1 MVRLKDAKS
10 LSCPTPI
17 QLVQK
22 HRQCSPKYPDKET
35 ERTVGIVQVIP
46 QVFKLE

>member
-1 MVRLKDAKS
+1 MVSLKDAKS

-22 HRQCSPKYPDKET
+22 HRQFYHKYPDKVT
-35 ERTVGIVQVIP
+35 ERTVGTVQVTP
-46 QVFKLE
+46 QLFKLD